1 MTTPKAPHIKENEAD
16 AVANATPLDAVA
28 ALAVQANRKAAS
40 Q

>member
-1 MTTPKAPHIKENEAD
+1 MIKENEAD